1 MKKKLIGDYYTRIT
15 GSLKKVLLIMRL
27 TLLFAILFTF
37 QLSASVFS
45 QQINLEQETNGQ
57 TVRSVLKLIE
67 NESTVRFFYN
77 DDFNQLDGIVTQNIR
92 TGTID
97 EILAKVLG
105 ESNLTYKVI
114 ENDFVVVYPKESMQ
128 QQRITGTITDASTNE
143 PLIGVNVV
151 IEGSTVGVV
160 SDVSGNYSIEVQD
173 RNAVLVFSYIGYITQ
188 RMVVAGQ
195 STINIQ
201 LSSDVTQLE
210 EVVVV
215 GYGVQRKETLTGA
228 VTSTKGEEV
237 KRSPAT
243 NLTNNLVGRLPG
255 LVAVTRSG
263 QPGDNAATLR
273 IRGSNTLGNNNP
285 LIVVDGIANR
295 DMGTINAGD
304 IESISVLKDASAA
317 IYGAQAA
324 NGVIIVTTKRGKSGE
339 PKLTVN
345 LNGGFNQPT
354 RIPEMASAAQYVTM
368 LNEIA
373 YYKDEAAGRYQK
385 YSEEDIQK
393 YSDGSDPWGHPN
405 TDWFGETFKRYS
417 ALTSENV
424 SLSGGTEKMKY
435 FISVGTK
442 GEDGYYK
449 NSATKY
455 NQYNFRSNIDGQ
467 ITKNITLSFDVA
479 GREEVRNY
487 PTSDLYSIFRMLM
500 RGKPN
505 MPAYWPD
512 GSPGP
517 DIEYGL
523 NPVVT
528 TTKATGY
535 SKDRNYALETNG
547 RVNITIPW
555 VKGLSVQGNAS
566 FDKSLDSYKLW
577 ETPWY
582 LYSWDGNADHILQKD
597 KKGMDSPQLTQ
608 SSSDGQGITWN
619 IYATY
624 DRKFFDKHNLK
635 VMVGTER
642 QKGDWSTFNAF
653 RKNFISTEIDELF
666 AGAADE
672 FMTNGGYAS
681 QSARV
686 NYFGRVNYDFSQ
698 KYLLEFV
705 WRYDGSYMFPKGKQF
720 GFFPGISAGWRISE
734 EDFWKNNIT
743 LFDMFKLRASW
754 GQTGNDRIDE
764 YQYLSSYGFLDNERY
779 FVFNISNNALVL
791 DELRIPNANVTWEVA
806 NQSDFGFDAQLLNN
820 KLTISADYFYN
831 LRSNILWYRNA
842 SVPVSSGLSLPR
854 ENIGKVK
861 NQGFEAVI
869 GFRDRIGEFSY
880 DVSVNGSY
888 AKNEIVF
895 WDETPGIP
903 EYQRSTGRPMDSEL
917 YYNAIGIFK
926 DQPAVDAYPHWADA
940 RPGDIIFEDVNKDGT
955 IDGLDKV
962 RNEKNDMPRLI
973 GGLNI
978 NMQYKQFDLAI
989 LIQGASGAQQYI
1001 FPESGEIGNY
1011 FKEFA
1016 DDHWTPENTGSS
1028 NPRVFNW
1035 DQEYWASQ
1043 ANTYW
1048 IRSTDY
1054 LRLKNIEIGYSLPAR
1069 INQFLRL
1076 DGLRIYLN
1084 GLNLI
1089 TFDKV
1094 KVQDP
1099 ESNDSAG
1106 RGYPLQRIVN
1116 AGLTVTF

>member
-1 MKKKLIGDYYTRIT
+1 MKKNHNRFFLYCSFPNEILRIMKLTTLFLIFGGLCSFAGGLSQDAAISVNIENGTLTDLFNTIEQNTEYKVFYKS
-15 GSLKKVLLIMRL
+15 SLIHDDQR
-27 TLLFAILFTF
+27 
-37 QLSASVFS
+37 
-45 QQINLEQETNGQ
+45 INLHENQ
-57 TVRSVLKLIE
+57 KLVSE
-67 NESTVRFFYN
+67 LLHSALS
-77 DDFNQLDGIVTQNIR
+77 D
-92 TGTID
+92 
-97 EILAKVLG
+97 K
-105 ESNLTYKVI
+105 NLTYDLVDKVI
-114 ENDFVVVYPKESMQ
+114 I
-128 QQRITGTITDASTNE
+128 ITSSGTSTQKIKVTGAITDAATNE
-143 PLIGVNVV
+143 PLIGVNIIV
-151 IEGSTVGVV
+151 EGTSAGTISDMNGKYSLEVPGQNSTLVYSYVGYLSQSVM
-160 SDVSGNYSIEVQD
+160 VSGQSSID
-173 RNAVLVFSYIGYITQ
+173 IKLVADITKLQ
-188 RMVVAGQ
+188 
-195 STINIQ
+195 
-201 LSSDVTQLE
+201 

-215 GYGVQRKETLTGA
+215 GYGVQKKETLTGA
-228 VTSTKGEEV
+228 VTSTKGDDV
-237 KRSPAT
+237 QRSPAT

-263 QPGDNAATLR
+263 EPGDNAATLR
-273 IRGSNTLGNNNP
+273 IRGSNTLGDNNP

-295 DMGTINAGD
+295 DMGTISASD

-345 LNGGFNQPT
+345 INGGVNQPT
-354 RIPEMASAAQYVTM
+354 RIPKMANAAQYATM

-373 YYKDEAAGRYQK
+373 FYKDESGGRYQK
-385 YSEEDIQK
+385 YSEDDILK

-405 TDWFGETFKRYS
+405 TDWFGETFKKYS
-417 ALTSENV
+417 SLTSENV

-435 FISVGTK
+435 FISAGTK

-479 GREEVRNY
+479 GRQEVRNY

-512 GSPGP
+512 GSAGP

-535 SKDRNYALETNG
+535 KNDKSYTLETNG

-555 VKGLSVQGNAS
+555 IKGLSVQGNAS
-566 FDKSLDSYKLW
+566 FDKSFDNYKLW
-577 ETPWY
+577 EKPWY

-597 KKGMDSPQLTQ
+597 KKGLDSPQLTQ
-608 SSSDGQGITWN
+608 QSSEGQGITWN
-619 IYATY
+619 IFATY
-624 DRKFFDKHNLK
+624 DHKFLDKHYLK
-635 VMVGTER
+635 FMVGTER
-642 QKGDWSTFNAF
+642 QKGDYGVFSAF
-653 RKNFISTEIDELF
+653 RKNFISSEIDQLF

-686 NYFGRVNYDFSQ
+686 NYFGRLNYDYSQ

-720 GFFPGISAGWRISE
+720 GFFPGLSGGWRISE
-734 EDFWKNNIT
+734 ENFWKDNIS
-743 LFDMFKLRASW
+743 LFNMFKIRASW

-779 FVFNISNNALVL
+779 FVFDVSNNALVL
-791 DELRIPNANVTWEVA
+791 DELRIPNPNVTWEVA

-831 LRSNILWYRNA
+831 LRSHILWYRNA

-869 GFRDRIGEFSY
+869 GYRDRAGELTY
-880 DVSVNGSY
+880 DISVNGSY
-888 AKNEIVF
+888 SKNEIVF

-903 EYQRSTGRPMDSEL
+903 EYQRSTGRPMGSEL
-917 YYNAIGIFK
+917 YYKSLGVFK
-926 DQPAVDAYPHWADA
+926 DQAAVDAYPHWADA

-955 IDGLDKV
+955 IDGLDMV
-962 RNEKNDMPRLI
+962 RNEKNDMPRLVA
-973 GGLNI
+973 GFNL
-978 NMQYKQFDLAI
+978 NMQYRHFDLAI
-989 LIQGASGAQQYI
+989 LVQGAKGSQQYI

-1011 FKEFA
+1011 FKEYA

-1054 LRLKNIEIGYSLPAR
+1054 LRLKNIEIGYTLPVR
-1069 INQFLRL
+1069 INQFLHI